1 MIDGNGTVTT
11 FTTDSTPAAPAS
23 GQARFVGTTLVAA
36 SVLALAGNLLHPRW
50 SDDDVTAYGQ
60 MARSALMPAA
70 DVVLLAAFL
79 LMTVGLVALVDG
91 LRGNSSLKQTGR
103 LAALIG
109 GSIAIIQTCIEL
121 YGLHQEAR
129 TFASIPSGGN
139 NVAPFFATNAIE
151 GISDALFAAWGLILL
166 GIAPILITLALR
178 KAARCPMWLAVVG
191 FVGGALCVG
200 VGIFD
205 LLHDD
210 QGDANIPFLVGSLL
224 VTVWLVGC
232 GWLNLVR
239 QREAVVID

>member
-1 MIDGNGTVTT
+1 MIDRNDTVAT
-11 FTTDSTPAAPAS
+11 FTTNSTPSGPAGS
-23 GQARFVGTTLVAA
+23 GHARFVGITLVAA
-36 SVLALAGNLLHPRW
+36 SLLALAGNLLHPRW

-60 MARSALMPAA
+60 MARSALMPTA

-91 LRGNSSLKQTGR
+91 LRGDSSLKQTAR
-103 LAALIG
+103 LAALVG
-109 GSIAIIQTCIEL
+109 GSIALIQTCIEL

-139 NVAPFFATNAIE
+139 NVAPFFATNAVE

-166 GIAPILITLALR
+166 GLAPILITLALR
-178 KAARCPMWLAVVG
+178 KVARCPMWLAVVG
-191 FVGGALCVG
+191 FIGGGLCTG

-210 QGDANIPFLVGSLL
+210 QGDANIPFLIGSLL

-239 QREAVVID
+239 QRGTAN